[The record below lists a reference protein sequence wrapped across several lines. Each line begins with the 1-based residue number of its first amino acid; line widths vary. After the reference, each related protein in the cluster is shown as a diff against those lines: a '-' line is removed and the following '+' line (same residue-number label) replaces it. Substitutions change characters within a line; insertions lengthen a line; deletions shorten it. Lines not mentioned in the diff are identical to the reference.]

1 MTRPRKIRT
10 PRRRALEALVE
21 LARKI
26 VGKRREEIADALLS
40 AITNL
45 EIALN
50 DTHGIHAH
58 ADHVSFQ
65 GKNPKLWMQL
75 EMHAWSLVCRGA
87 HSPLEAL
94 QDLEKM
100 FAKELKMKF
109 PVRPSLI
116 LKLATTPARVA
127 A

>member
-1 MTRPRKIRT
+1 MKRRKIRT

-21 LARKI
+21 LTRKLLAK
-26 VGKRREEIADALLS
+26 KREHIAEALLS
-40 AITNL
+40 AITCL
-45 EIALN
+45 ELAVH
-50 DTHGIHAH
+50 DTHGIHVH
-58 ADHVSFQ
+58 AGHVNIQ
-65 GKNPKLWMQL
+65 GRNPKLWMEL

-116 LKLATTPARVA
+116 MKLATAPARVA